1 MRKFLDWLYWD
12 FFRWFFILIS
22 CVFPIAIVMEKRI
35 IAVVLGMVCV
45 LYYLFLKWYVKNIW
59 KKG

>member
-12 FFRWFFILIS
+12 AFRWFFILFS
-22 CVFPIAIVMEKRI
+22 CALPAAVVMERKI
-35 IAVVLGMVCV
+35 IAVVLGVVCV